1 MQIFNTCHRFLVH
14 LGSTLSP
21 NEGQSLTNSENNF
34 SETVSSQPSK
44 RYTIPSKK
52 WHESDQAYV
61 ARATNDLCQQIVP
74 DMDALIKDIERMQVE
89 HDIFTKQVF
98 DDLDRK
104 LRELKEKSNKI

>member
-1 MQIFNTCHRFLVH
+1 MQIFNVYHRFLVH

-21 NEGQSLTNSENNF
+21 NDDQSLTKSEEIASNP
-34 SETVSSQPSK
+34 PSK

-61 ARATNDLCQQIVP
+61 ARATNDLCQQIIP
-74 DMDALIKDIERMQVE
+74 DMDALIKDIERMKIE

-104 LRELKEKSNKI
+104 LKELKEKSNQP